1 MVSLDLQK
9 VVSVYKILSR
19 VKGVWLGSF
28 TIFVSLARF
37 KREKKPCYSPES
49 SKRSRTYKE

>member
-37 KREKKPCYSPES
+37 KREKNLGIAPKA
-49 SKRSRTYKE
+49 RKEA